1 MKIKA
6 EFTYEKVASNKEND
20 LHLVV
25 SLAAPPIDWQKRRAP
40 ICVIPAVDVSG
51 SMAGQ
56 KMEYTKQTLI
66 KMVDHLQPGDFMGL
80 VSFAHFAA
88 TISPPVEI
96 TQTKKDEL
104 KTKIGELVANGSTNF
119 SDGLLTA
126 LAHGHKTDLPAET
139 QVRIIMLTD
148 GQPTVGV
155 ATRKADLVELVK
167 KQLNACSVSAF
178 GYGADADQDML
189 NQLSGAGK
197 GNYAFIKQPEDAL
210 AAFGKELGGLLS
222 TYATNLV
229 VKVAPH
235 NGHLITNVLSD
246 VDVEEKD
253 KGVEIKL
260 SDILAEETR
269 NLVFAVKLSEQ
280 KKVLPR
286 EVNAFD
292 VTVEYET
299 IDENGKKQKHSEEV
313 KAKIQFTKEGEA
325 QAKPTKTVDAIVALA
340 QMAQKQVEAEKLA
353 EAGHYQQAAFVM
365 NAVAADFGSRG
376 LDKFNVAAKGIGGS
390 MSSNASYASSGG
402 MRSSV
407 LRSAN
412 RQYSVS
418 SMDADA
424 GAMLASL
431 DVNVSNASQ
440 SAYVNAFTGADDAAG
455 GHIVTTGGTQFVVK
469 NDETI
474 GGEID
479 AKAEKKSKAE
489 EKSSVTKSKSS
500 RW

>member
-6 EFTYEKVASNKEND
+6 EFTYEKVALNKEND

-51 SMAGQ
+51 SMTGL

-80 VSFAHFAA
+80 VSFAHNAVS
-88 TISPPVEI
+88 ISPPVEI

-104 KTKIGELVANGSTNF
+104 KTKIGELSANGSTNF
-119 SDGLLTA
+119 SGGLLMA
-126 LAHGHKTDLPAET
+126 LAHGHETDLPAET
-139 QVRIIMLTD
+139 QVRIVMLTD

-178 GYGADADQDML
+178 GYGADADQDLL
-189 NQLSGAGK
+189 NQLSAAGK

-222 TYATNLV
+222 TYATNIE
-229 VKVAPH
+229 VKIAPH

-280 KKVLPR
+280 KKALPR

-292 VTVEYET
+292 VTVSYET
-299 IDENGKKQKHSEEV
+299 IDEKGKKQTHTEEV
-313 KAKIQFTKEGEA
+313 KAKIQFTKEA
-325 QAKPTKTVDAIVALA
+325 DVQAKPTKTVDSIVALA
-340 QMAQKQVEAEKLA
+340 QLAQKQVEAEKLA
-353 EAGHYQQAAFVM
+353 EMGNFQGAAFVM
-365 NAVAADFGSRG
+365 NAAAADFGSRG
-376 LDKFNVAAKGIGGS
+376 LYAYDSAAKGIGNS
-390 MSSNASYASSGG
+390 MSSTKEYKTSGG
-402 MRSSV
+402 LRSSV

-440 SAYVNAFTGADDAAG
+440 SAYVNAFTGNDAAG
-455 GHIVTTGGTQFVVK
+455 GGVVVTTGGTPFMVK

-479 AKAEKKSKAE
+479 GKAEKKSKAE
-489 EKSSVTKSKSS
+489 EKSSVKKSKSS